1 MLPKISISALTKSEV
16 VSGILIIINFI
27 LAIFMANIDLLS
39 QYYNN
44 FVFYPISFGIGVS
57 TYKTNIIQIMNDGLM
72 TFFFLLIGLELK
84 YHLVLGEFTKKKYLI
99 LPTAAAIGGIV
110 VPALVYL
117 FFNFN
122 KFSEEGWAIPI
133 ATDTA
138 FVIGILSFF
147 HKHVSTGLRAFV
159 IGFSLIDDILAL
171 LILVIFY
178 TKNPNFTAFSLSV
191 SVLLSMIVLNQFKVK
206 NSIYYLIL
214 GLFLWVTMM
223 QAGIHGTL
231 SGAIIALIIPV
242 KTHGVINPSFEK
254 LENMLRPIVNFYIIP
269 FFVFVNSGI
278 KFDFLSKNILFS
290 DISLGIILGLFIGKP
305 IGIFGFSYFA
315 VRQQWCHLP
324 RGVNWSKLFS
334 IALLSGIGFTL
345 SLFIGDIIFETK
357 LPNYTM
363 RISIIIG
370 SVLSAFFGTLFFYH
384 ATKNENP
391 NA

>member
-27 LAIFMANIDLLS
+27 LAIFMANIDALS
-39 QYYNN
+39 EYYNN
-44 FVFYPISFGIGVS
+44 FVFYPISFGTGTG
-57 TYKTNIIQIMNDGLM
+57 TYKTNIIQIINDGLM

-84 YHLVLGEFTKKKYLI
+84 YHLVLGEYTKKKYLI
-99 LPTAAAIGGIV
+99 LPTAAAIGGIFI
-110 VPALVYL
+110 PALVYL

-122 KFSEEGWAIPI
+122 KFSEAGWAIPI

-138 FVIGILSFF
+138 FIIGILSFF
-147 HKHVSTGLRAFV
+147 HKHVSTSLRAFV

-178 TKNPNFTAFSLSV
+178 TKNPNFTAFWLSV
-191 SVLLSMIVLNQFKVK
+191 SVFLSMILLNRCKVK
-206 NSIYYLIL
+206 NSLYYLIL
-214 GLFLWVTMM
+214 GLLLWITMM
-223 QAGIHGTL
+223 QTGIHGTL

-242 KTHGVINPSFEK
+242 KTQDSINPYFEK
-254 LENMLRPIVNFYIIP
+254 LENLLRPIVNFYIIP

-278 KFDFLSKNILFS
+278 KFDVLSSHILFS

-315 VRQQWCHLP
+315 VKQRWCHLP
-324 RGVNWSKLFS
+324 RGVNWSKFFS
-334 IALLSGIGFTL
+334 IALLGGIGFTL
-345 SLFIGDIIFETK
+345 SLFIGDITFETE

-363 RISIIIG
+363 RVAIIIG
-370 SVLSAFFGTLFFYH
+370 SGLAAFFGTLLFYH
-384 ATKNENP
+384 SSKNDP
-391 NA
+391 